1 MRYKIRNLILLGESK
16 EVFSKRL
23 TLKLNDETCPGNSSE
38 GKYGQACWS
47 DGTANALRLKFCG
60 LAKTYGTKE
69 MTGNKMERVSR
80 VMVSSQNLLIWEI
93 P

>member
-1 MRYKIRNLILLGESK
+1 MLGESK
-16 EVFSKRL
+16 EVFHKRL
-23 TLKLNDETCPGNSSE
+23 TLELNLENFPGNSSE
-38 GKYGQACWS
+38 GEYGQACWS
-47 DGTANALRLKFCG
+47 NGTANALRLKCCG

-80 VMVSSQNLLIWEI
+80 VMVRSQNLLIWEI